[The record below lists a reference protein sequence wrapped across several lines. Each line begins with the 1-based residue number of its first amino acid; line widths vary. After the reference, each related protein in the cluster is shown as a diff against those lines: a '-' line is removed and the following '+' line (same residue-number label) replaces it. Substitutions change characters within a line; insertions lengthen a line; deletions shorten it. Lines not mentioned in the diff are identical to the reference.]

1 MRPRLAYQLG
11 EREQADSCESDVPD
25 VSLLDTGAR
34 YQDVVVFP
42 ETMVIDADGNKFT
55 KPAAVGIP
63 AIARLQVANQ
73 SGTSA
78 RRAEQDNE
86 GFETEKVYR
95 MRFPRSFT
103 RDHGILGAQS
113 QIEWRGERW
122 ALFGDATVYDSSPA
136 LSRVDYTI
144 KRF

>member
-1 MRPRLAYQLG
+1 MG
-11 EREQADSCESDVPD
+11 
-25 VSLLDTGAR
+25 LLDTGAR
-34 YQDVVVFP
+34 YQPVIVYK
-42 ETMVIDADGNKFT
+42 EQMVIDADGNKFT
-55 KPAAVGIP
+55 KPSTTGIN

-86 GFETEKVYR
+86 GFESEKVYR

-103 RDHGILGAQS
+103 KEHGVLGAQS
-113 QIEWRGERW
+113 QIVWRGERW
-122 ALFGDATVYDSSPA
+122 SLFGDATEYDSSPA

-144 KRF
+144 KRS

>member
-1 MRPRLAYQLG
+1 M
-11 EREQADSCESDVPD
+11 
-25 VSLLDTGAR
+25 SLLDTGAR
-34 YQDVVVFP
+34 YEPVLVYK
-42 ETMVIDADGNKFT
+42 EEMVIDSDGNRFT
-55 KPAAVGIP
+55 RPSSTPIE
-63 AIARLQVANQ
+63 AIARFQVQNQ

-86 GFETEKVYR
+86 GFESEKVYR

-103 RDHGILGAQS
+103 KNHGLLGAQS
-113 QIEWRGERW
+113 KIVWRGENW
-122 ALFGDATVYDSSPA
+122 AVFGDATVYESSPA

>member
-1 MRPRLAYQLG
+1 
-11 EREQADSCESDVPD
+11 
-25 VSLLDTGAR
+25 
-34 YQDVVVFP
+34 
-42 ETMVIDADGNKFT
+42 
-55 KPAAVGIP
+55 
-63 AIARLQVANQ
+63 VANQ

-103 RDHGILGAQS
+103 KEHGTLGAQS
-113 QIEWRGERW
+113 QIEWKGKRW
-122 ALFGDATVYDSSPA
+122 ALFGDATEYDSSPA
-136 LSRVDYTI
+136 LARVDYTI

>member
-1 MRPRLAYQLG
+1 M
-11 EREQADSCESDVPD
+11 
-25 VSLLDTGAR
+25 SLLDTGAR
-34 YQDVVVFP
+34 YQPVTVYP
-42 ETMVIDADGNKFT
+42 EEMVIDKDGNKKT
-55 KPAAVGIP
+55 QPSKVGIP

-86 GFETEKVYR
+86 GFESEKVYR

-113 QIEWRGERW
+113 QIEWRGNRW
-122 ALFGDATVYDSSPA
+122 ALFGDATVYESSPA

-144 KRF
+144 KRY

>member
-1 MRPRLAYQLG
+1 M
-11 EREQADSCESDVPD
+11 
-25 VSLLDTGAR
+25 SLLDTGAR
-34 YQDVVVFP
+34 YQDVLVYP
-42 ETMVIDADGNKFT
+42 EMMWEDSDGNKFT
-55 KPAAVGIP
+55 GPAKCPIK

-103 RDHGILGAQS
+103 KTYGILGAQS
-113 QIEWRGERW
+113 QIVWRGQRW
-122 ALFGDATVYDSSPA
+122 ALFGDATVYESSPA
-136 LSRVDYTI
+136 LQRVDYTI

>member
-1 MRPRLAYQLG
+1 M
-11 EREQADSCESDVPD
+11 
-25 VSLLDTGAR
+25 SLLDTGAR
-34 YQDVVVFP
+34 YTNIVVYK
-42 ETMVIDADGNKFT
+42 EEMVIDADGNKFT
-55 KPAAVGIP
+55 RPSTTGIP
-63 AIARLQVANQ
+63 AQARLQVANQ

-86 GFETEKVYR
+86 GFESEKVYR

-103 RDHGILGAQS
+103 RDHGILGAQT

-122 ALFGDATVYDSSPA
+122 VIFGDATVYDSSPA
-136 LSRVDYTI
+136 LARVDYTI

>member
-1 MRPRLAYQLG
+1 MG
-11 EREQADSCESDVPD
+11 
-25 VSLLDTGAR
+25 LLDTGAR
-34 YQDVVVFP
+34 YQPVVVYK
-42 ETMVIDADGNKFT
+42 EEMVIDSDGNKFT
-55 KPAAVGIP
+55 KPSTTGID

-86 GFETEKVYR
+86 GFESEKVYR

-103 RDHGILGAQS
+103 KEHGVLGAQS
-113 QIEWRGERW
+113 QIVWRGERW
-122 ALFGDATVYDSSPA
+122 SLFGDATEYDSSPA

-144 KRF
+144 KRS

>member
-1 MRPRLAYQLG
+1 M
-11 EREQADSCESDVPD
+11 
-25 VSLLDTGAR
+25 SLLDTGAR
-34 YQDVVVFP
+34 YQPVIVYP
-42 ETMVIDADGNKFT
+42 EELVIDADGNKRT
-55 KPAAVGIP
+55 RASKTGIP

-86 GFETEKVYR
+86 GFESEKVYR

-103 RDHGILGAQS
+103 KENGILGAQS
-113 QIEWRGERW
+113 QIEWRGQRW

-136 LSRVDYTI
+136 LARVDYTI
-144 KRF
+144 KRY